1 MAELR
6 VVVGNAWDLVV
17 DAFRLRSDGLEVL
30 EQYLNPGTI
39 FFVCYAGDHVVG
51 ATSWIPDGPYGLP
64 ADRVHRPAIDD
75 LRTAGRVTENGP
87 VIVAEACRALTRD
100 IALRVFAAGACRLGD
115 FETLTARVAPRDQ
128 PFYADLAGFVPH
140 AGTPSSGL
148 MSVSAAQLEG
158 TRRAP
163 AHPYQRRL
171 SELSLGWSS
180 WLETRIDSGAQMRY
194 RIGELLAARELG
206 GTVASTGEPHVA

>member
-64 ADRVHRPAIDD
+64 ADHVHRPAIDD
-75 LRTAGRVTENGP
+75 LRAAGRVTENGP
-87 VIVAEACRALTRD
+87 VIVADACRVKLM
-100 IALRVFAAGACRLGD
+100 
-115 FETLTARVAPRDQ
+115 
-128 PFYADLAGFVPH
+128 
-140 AGTPSSGL
+140 GL
-148 MSVSAAQLEG
+148 
-158 TRRAP
+158 
-163 AHPYQRRL
+163 
-171 SELSLGWSS
+171 W
-180 WLETRIDSGAQMRY
+180 
-194 RIGELLAARELG
+194 
-206 GTVASTGEPHVA
+206 